1 MVMPSLD
8 YRTAVLANLGGQLLA
23 LKLIHIDDFDLVSE
37 MAPCTQLQE
46 LDMYSC
52 KFNTTP
58 DPILNDSPFLP
69 NLKKLIISCCL
80 QLSSDRM
87 FEMAIPSLT
96 ELHLNC
102 AHFGLPFASDL
113 NWDVLP
119 RLYPKLQVISIR
131 VPCKS
136 LTLSVV
142 RDIATQLLPSLK
154 LIQLPDKML
163 KTNEEKHLAD
173 MLISELEELEFP
185 ICLQFVDLPL
195 KLNIMLPH
203 VGICP
208 FHNSG
213 QL

>member
-1 MVMPSLD
+1 MPSLD
-8 YRTAVLANLGGQLLA
+8 YRTAILASLGGQLLA
-23 LKLIHIDDFDLVSE
+23 LKLIRIDDFDLVSE

-52 KFNTTP
+52 NINTMP

-69 NLKKLIISCCL
+69 NLKKLIISDCL
-80 QLSSDRM
+80 LLSLDRM

-173 MLISELEELEFP
+173 LLISELEELEFP

-195 KLNIMLPH
+195 KLNIISPH
-203 VGICP
+203 VGFCP